1 VLQKCGRIS
10 YISFVC
16 QLVLTHVHV
25 SLYADFVITA
35 EAFFLMHHVRTFPYV
50 NYKHN
55 LIEALGH
62 QALMLMYAIA
72 LVVRNDDEVMW

>member
-1 VLQKCGRIS
+1 
-10 YISFVC
+10 
-16 QLVLTHVHV
+16 VLTHVHV

>member
-1 VLQKCGRIS
+1 M
-10 YISFVC
+10 
-16 QLVLTHVHV
+16 QLFCPPARSHMCVRV
-25 SLYADFVITA
+25 SLCVDFVITA
-35 EAFFLMHHVRTFPYV
+35 EALYLMHHVRTFPYV

-72 LVVRNDDEVMW
+72 LILRNDDEAMW

>member
-1 VLQKCGRIS
+1 
-10 YISFVC
+10 
-16 QLVLTHVHV
+16 
-25 SLYADFVITA
+25 VITA

>member
-1 VLQKCGRIS
+1 MQLTLAVS
-10 YISFVC
+10 SFSRACVC
-16 QLVLTHVHV
+16 RLCV
-25 SLYADFVITA
+25 DFVICA
-35 EAFFLMHHVRTFPYV
+35 EGFYLMHHVRTFPYV

-72 LVVRNDDEVMW
+72 LILRNDDEVMW